1 MAFPESLKK
10 KILWSLHTWGQQQV
24 TLLRELAGTEE
35 WVRVGGSESQLLGKL
50 IGSQGS
56 PRRKEGSGALKEE
69 IGVWSSQGGE
79 RDKFFPPIFLS
90 FSHIRCF
97 FL

>member
-56 PRRKEGSGALKEE
+56 PRRKEGSGVLKEE
-69 IGVWSSQGGE
+69 E
-79 RDKFFPPIFLS
+79 RTNVLFFFSTVLS
-90 FSHIRCF
+90 LSHIRFFF